1 VAIESCNASRIAVN
15 MGEQA
20 GMERV
25 GFREGARVDE
35 AGGALRGVVTTV

>member
-1 VAIESCNASRIAVN
+1 

-25 GFREGARVDE
+25 GFRERARVDE